1 MPENA
6 LLAVKLLA
14 RLVDMSRVAS
24 KPIQFPDHL
33 NLDIKGSDIVVKSDK
48 ATLALPKT
56 GGVDVKLSN
65 GELQVHYH
73 EASKAA
79 IAGTY
84 RSLLN
89 NFVIGL
95 TVGFKTTLEIKG
107 IGYRASESGG
117 QIKFVLGKSHDDFY
131 PIPCDLT
138 IKVPKPT
145 IVVIEGTDKQRVNQA
160 AAEIQ
165 ALRPPNAY
173 KARGIYREGVAIKL
187 REVKKK

>member
-1 MPENA
+1 MPEKVH
-6 LLAVKLLA
+6 LAVKLSA
-14 RLVDMSRVAS
+14 RSADMSRVAS
-24 KPIQFPDHL
+24 KPIQFPDQL
-33 NLDIKGSDIVVKSDK
+33 NLDLEGSDIVVTSAK
-48 ATLALPKT
+48 ASLALPKT
-56 GGVDVKLSN
+56 CGVDVKLRD
-65 GELQVHYH
+65 GELQIYYQ

-107 IGYRASESGG
+107 IGYRATESGG

-131 PIPCDLT
+131 TIPSDLT

-145 IVVIEGTDKQRVNQA
+145 IVVIEGIDKQRVNQV

-173 KARGIYREGVAIKL
+173 KARGIYREGKAIKL